1 LASNVGRVSGARAAF
16 ASMPISMPTPTPAID
31 PACKPVFDASD
42 KLLTVP
48 NHSYMTRTA
57 SGGKTSVSETI
68 SIDGARYAM
77 VGGKWSKSPR
87 TLADAKAQEEENKKT
102 REGDR
107 VQACGR

>member
-1 LASNVGRVSGARAAF
+1 
-16 ASMPISMPTPTPAID
+16 
-31 PACKPVFDASD
+31 
-42 KLLTVP
+42 
-48 NHSYMTRTA
+48 MTRTA